1 MKNSLRDWPQNSR
14 SIPQEYA
21 GQAIT
26 ASLAKFP
33 AHAAPHLVEYYIYGG
48 LGPPPKALGAIGDIY
63 CDSSTT
69 TAPELYS
76 KEPNLDWRKWCGPDG
91 LQSHPTSG
99 DWVLWAS
106 TEGFAW
112 ISPKTAKQDA
122 VAREGMGRDQM
133 ILQAMDFHKGLP
145 RLPLAEKNP
154 SKRQAEGSSNPNPSK
169 RQQQDTVFRPWQ
181 PPLPEPQGTVFRQ
194 RQPPPQQPASQVI
207 VTNEV
212 FGCQQCH
219 IAIDRALKMEK
230 RLVQLEQENQQLEKE
245 NQQLKGEKKQEREQR
260 EELNLLVP
268 IMERAE
274 KEKERAT
281 LIKMEKERADEQAA
295 YAELKAQLASRSP
308 LETALKEVAVAK
320 AEEHTLALEQK
331 EKEMQGITREKEV
344 IAREKEL
351 VATTASAK
359 IALLEAET
367 RDGEAVG
374 LVQTNGPKCS
384 LAAAPV

>member
-1 MKNSLRDWPQNSR
+1 ML
-14 SIPQEYA
+14 
-21 GQAIT
+21 
-26 ASLAKFP
+26 LAKFP
-33 AHAAPHLVEYYIYGG
+33 AHAAPHLVDYYIYGG
-48 LGPPPKALGAIGDIY
+48 LGPPPKALGAVGDIY
-63 CDSSTT
+63 FDSNTA

-106 TEGFAW
+106 AEGFAW

-122 VAREGMGRDQM
+122 LAREGMGRDQM
-133 ILQAMDFHKGLP
+133 ILQAMDFHKGPP

-154 SKRQAEGSSNPNPSK
+154 SKRQAEGPNNPNPSK

-181 PPLPEPQGTVFRQ
+181 PPLPKPQ
-194 RQPPPQQPASQVI
+194 
-207 VTNEV
+207 
-212 FGCQQCH
+212 
-219 IAIDRALKMEK
+219 AIDRALKMEK
-230 RLVQLEQENQQLEKE
+230 RLVQLEQENQQLEKENQQLEKE

-308 LETALKEVAVAK
+308 LETACAALPPHLQCLHEPIVAAALNAWHELQSQKADMALLKEVAVAK